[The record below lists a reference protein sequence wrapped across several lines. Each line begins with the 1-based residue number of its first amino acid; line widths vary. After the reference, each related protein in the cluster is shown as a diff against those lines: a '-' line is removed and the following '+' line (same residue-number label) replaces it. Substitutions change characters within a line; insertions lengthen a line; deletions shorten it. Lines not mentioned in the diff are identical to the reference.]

1 MGFGHFFV
9 DRPIFAS
16 VISIVLM
23 IVGGVA
29 LLALPIAQYPDI
41 APPTIVVAATY
52 PGANA
57 ETIAETVAAPI
68 EQEINGVEGMIYMT
82 SQATGDGALSITVT
96 FAPGTDL
103 DNAQVQVQN
112 RVAQAEPRLPEEVT
126 RNGVVVN
133 KRSSDFLMLVNL
145 TSPDASRDA
154 IYLSNYASVN
164 LVDALKRISGVGDI
178 RIFGEREL
186 SLRVWLDPNRLASYS
201 LAAGDVIEALQ
212 AQNVQVSGGALGQPP
227 APAGTTKQI
236 TVTTQGRFQ
245 TEEQF
250 RDVIVRATP
259 DGRLLRVSD
268 IARVELGA
276 QQYSTNSYLDGHET
290 VGIGIQQRP
299 GTNALSAAAGVQT
312 EMERLRAAFP
322 PGIQYQIA
330 YNPTQFVAASIEA
343 VQHTIYEAVLLVVLV
358 VFIFLQSWRAA
369 IIPVA
374 AIPVSLIATFAVMS
388 AFGFTLNMLTLFGL
402 ILAIGIVVDDA
413 IVVVENVERNIANGL
428 TPREAAHKTMDE
440 VGTAVVAI
448 ALVLCAVFVPTAF
461 IPGISGVFYQQ
472 FALTIATSTV
482 VSAIVSLTLSPA
494 LAAILLKPHDKHG
507 RRGIG
512 RRLGDWFNRGFDR
525 VTHSYSRTVGWVI
538 GHRAVFLLVYAG
550 LLAAT
555 VYAFG
560 TVPGGF
566 IPQSDQGY
574 SIVAVQLPEGASLE
588 RTDAV
593 VQRAAEAARGVPGVA
608 HTVGIAGFSGASF
621 SAASNAGAIF
631 VIFAPFE
638 ERTGQN
644 QDAATV
650 IGEIQ
655 KRLFGIQE
663 AFSIAILPPPVPG
676 IGQGGG
682 FRMQVQDRGGRG
694 FVALESAVQQLIARA
709 ATTPE
714 VTGVFTTFN
723 TRAPQVYL
731 DVNRTVAQQLN
742 VPISSIFEALQ
753 VLVGSAYVNDFTA
766 LGRSFQV
773 TAQADA
779 AFRVK
784 IDDLLQFKVRST
796 NGALVPLGTLIR
808 VTDTTGPFTVNRHNL
823 YPSIPVQGTAS
834 PGISTAQAITVMEQL
849 AAEVLPPDVG
859 FEWVDIAFQEKQ
871 AGNTIIYVFALAVL
885 FVFLFLSAQYES
897 WALPLGDHPDHAAV
911 CSGSAG
917 RRDAEGI
924 RQQHPDPD
932 RLHRADRPR
941 RQERHSDRR
950 VRPSAG
956 GAWGGPRA
964 GRDRRRA

>member
-245 TEEQF
+245 TEQQF

-299 GTNALSAAAGVQT
+299 GTNALSAAAAVQT
-312 EMERLRAAFP
+312 EMERLRTAFP

-448 ALVLCAVFVPTAF
+448 ALVLCAVFVPTTF

-494 LAAILLKPHDKHG
+494 LAAILLKPHDKHD

-525 VTHSYSRTVGWVI
+525 VTHSYS
-538 GHRAVFLLVYAG
+538 LPSAG
-550 LLAAT
+550 SSAT
-555 VYAFG
+555 GRCFCSS
-560 TVPGGF
+560 TPGCSRRPFTRSG
-566 IPQSDQGY
+566 
-574 SIVAVQLPEGASLE
+574 
-588 RTDAV
+588 RC
-593 VQRAAEAARGVPGVA
+593 RAASSRSPTRVTRSSRFSCPRVPRSSVP
-608 HTVGIAGFSGASF
+608 TRWCR
-621 SAASNAGAIF
+621 
-631 VIFAPFE
+631 
-638 ERTGQN
+638 ERP
-644 QDAATV
+644 
-650 IGEIQ
+650 
-655 KRLFGIQE
+655 RR
-663 AFSIAILPPPVPG
+663 P
-676 IGQGGG
+676 
-682 FRMQVQDRGGRG
+682 
-694 FVALESAVQQLIARA
+694 
-709 ATTPE
+709 
-714 VTGVFTTFN
+714 
-723 TRAPQVYL
+723 
-731 DVNRTVAQQLN
+731 
-742 VPISSIFEALQ
+742 
-753 VLVGSAYVNDFTA
+753 
-766 LGRSFQV
+766 
-773 TAQADA
+773 A
-779 AFRVK
+779 AFRGWPTPLESPASRELPSVPPRTPAPSSSSSH
-784 IDDLLQFKVRST
+784 RS
-796 NGALVPLGTLIR
+796 R
-808 VTDTTGPFTVNRHNL
+808 SGPGKTRT
-823 YPSIPVQGTAS
+823 PQ
-834 PGISTAQAITVMEQL
+834 
-849 AAEVLPPDVG
+849 
-859 FEWVDIAFQEKQ
+859 
-871 AGNTIIYVFALAVL
+871 
-885 FVFLFLSAQYES
+885 
-897 WALPLGDHPDHAAV
+897 
-911 CSGSAG
+911 
-917 RRDAEGI
+917 R
-924 RQQHPDPD
+924 
-932 RLHRADRPR
+932 
-941 RQERHSDRR
+941 
-950 VRPSAG
+950 
-956 GAWGGPRA
+956 
-964 GRDRRRA
+964 